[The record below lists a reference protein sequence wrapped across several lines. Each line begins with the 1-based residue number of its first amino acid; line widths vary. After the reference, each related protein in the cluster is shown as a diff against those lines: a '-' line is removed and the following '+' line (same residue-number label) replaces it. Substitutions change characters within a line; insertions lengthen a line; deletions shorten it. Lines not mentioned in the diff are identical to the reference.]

1 MVVVTAAAASASSAA
16 VGLVETALGA
26 RPLQAPPRPLH
37 RAGKKP

>member
-1 MVVVTAAAASASSAA
+1 MVVVTAAAAAAA
-16 VGLVETALGA
+16 VGLVETAFGA